1 MRIRSIRVLSGPN
14 YWSIRRHKLIQM
26 RLDLEDLQERPTNTI
41 PGFKERLEA
50 LLPGLWEHQC
60 SRGCYGGF
68 LQRVEEGTL
77 MGHVVEHVA
86 LELQTLAGMKVD
98 FGRTR
103 ETSTPAPTTSCSS
116 IKRQRPGALRPKLQ
130 STSVRLW
137 WMEKTTAAT

>member
-60 SRGCYGGF
+60 SAAA
-68 LQRVEEGTL
+68 
-77 MGHVVEHVA
+77 MGDSCN
-86 LELQTLAGMKVD
+86 GWK
-98 FGRTR
+98 R
-103 ETSTPAPTTSCSS
+103 APSWAMWWSMWPWNC
-116 IKRQRPGALRPKLQ
+116 
-130 STSVRLW
+130 RLW
-137 WMEKTTAAT
+137 PA